1 MRAAARCER
10 AMTAMDET
18 ERTQTLPMVE
28 INALRME
35 AMAIYERCLT
45 ESGLGLFERFLE
57 RHLIEDPPPVALLN
71 EISDDLFQ
79 RLQSLRQ
86 AQFEVR
92 EGLLTTAKQRFH
104 VELSEHLP
112 LRELDHLA
120 SIAPECLTASLANAL
135 PAAEQRAL
143 AAILEDAR
151 LAAARLA
158 GHRALTE
165 QLYKN
170 VMDWATALHVIA
182 IRDQW
187 PRHREPIVQNVWS
200 ATL

>member
-1 MRAAARCER
+1 
-10 AMTAMDET
+10 MTAMDET
-18 ERTQTLPMVE
+18 ERSESLPMVE

-45 ESGLGLFERFLE
+45 DSGLSLFERFLE
-57 RHLIEDPPPVALLN
+57 RQLITHPPPVALLN

-92 EGLLTTAKQRFH
+92 EGLLEATAQRFH
-104 VELSEHLP
+104 IELAELLP
-112 LRELDHLA
+112 LRDLDHLA
-120 SIAPECLTASLANAL
+120 DMTPERVAAGMSELL
-135 PAAEQRAL
+135 PVNE
-143 AAILEDAR
+143 R
-151 LAAARLA
+151 LALVATLEEARGTATRLA
-158 GHRALTE
+158 TQRALTE
-165 QLYKN
+165 QLYKS
-170 VMDWATALHVIA
+170 VMDWATALHVVA
-182 IRDQW
+182 IREHW

>member
-1 MRAAARCER
+1 
-10 AMTAMDET
+10 MTAMDET
-18 ERTQTLPMVE
+18 ERSQSLPMVE

-45 ESGLGLFERFLE
+45 DSGLSLFERFLE
-57 RHLIEDPPPVALLN
+57 RQLITTPPPVALLN

-92 EGLLTTAKQRFH
+92 ESLLITSQQRFH
-104 VELSEHLP
+104 VELADVLP
-112 LRELDHLA
+112 LRDLDHLPD
-120 SIAPECLTASLANAL
+120 IAPERVAACLSDAL
-135 PAAEQRAL
+135 PQSERLAL
-143 AAILEDAR
+143 AAALEEARVAALR
-151 LAAARLA
+151 LAAQRT
-158 GHRALTE
+158 LTE
-165 QLYKN
+165 QLYKS
-170 VMDWATALHVIA
+170 VMDWATALHVVA
-182 IRDQW
+182 IREHW